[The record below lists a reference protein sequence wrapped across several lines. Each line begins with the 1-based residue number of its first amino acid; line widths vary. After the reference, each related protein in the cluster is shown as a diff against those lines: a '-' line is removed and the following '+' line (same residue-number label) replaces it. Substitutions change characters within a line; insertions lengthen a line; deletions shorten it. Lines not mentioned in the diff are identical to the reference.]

1 MRASRSRSCSTVSR
15 RCYDSKV
22 LFPSRNIVA
31 VCALGLLA
39 CSSDAPPPAVTGN
52 APVTNP
58 VADPN
63 SEPCARSAASR
74 PPNSSCVAVVHGQ
87 LIDSEDAPV
96 TSPVTV
102 CGGGILCVGSAADEG
117 VFKVPVN
124 RFVDLSTFVFWV
136 HAFPNHADMIV
147 PLERATSSD
156 VSLTKLPRVPR
167 FQNVG
172 DVLPQ
177 SSDAG
182 GIFRAGPVELALAAG
197 TRTNVA
203 PAHENA
209 RELRSGAVPDL
220 AKWDPGFLAMFAL
233 GPPGARFTAN
243 ASVALTLPDTLTV
256 ADGTIL
262 DLVILDDDL
271 LGGHAGTFIPV
282 GSVTVTKGVARSVG
296 AAGIDR
302 LTWVGVRV
310 PKGG

>member
-1 MRASRSRSCSTVSR
+1 MRVTCSRSRLLASR
-15 RCYDSKV
+15 RCYRSEV
-22 LFPSRNIVA
+22 LPHPHNIVA
-31 VCALGLLA
+31 VCALGLFA
-39 CSSDAPPPAVTGN
+39 CSSDAPPPAITGS

-63 SEPCARSAASR
+63 SAPCASSTTSR

-87 LIDSEDAPV
+87 LLDIENAPV

-156 VSLTKLPRVPR
+156 VTLTMLPRVPR
-167 FQNVG
+167 FQNIG

-182 GIFRAGPVELALAAG
+182 GVFRAGPVELSFAAG
-197 TRTNVA
+197 TQINVA
-203 PAHENA
+203 PALEHA
-209 RELRSGAVPDL
+209 RQLRSGTVPDL
-220 AKWDPGFLAMFAL
+220 AMWDPGLLAMFAL
-233 GPPGARFTAN
+233 GPPGTRLTGTA
-243 ASVALTLPDTLTV
+243 AVALTLPDTLTI
-256 ADGTIL
+256 ADGTTL
-262 DLVILDDDL
+262 DLVIVDDDL
-271 LGGHAGTFIPV
+271 LGGHPGTLITV

-296 AAGIDR
+296 AGIDR